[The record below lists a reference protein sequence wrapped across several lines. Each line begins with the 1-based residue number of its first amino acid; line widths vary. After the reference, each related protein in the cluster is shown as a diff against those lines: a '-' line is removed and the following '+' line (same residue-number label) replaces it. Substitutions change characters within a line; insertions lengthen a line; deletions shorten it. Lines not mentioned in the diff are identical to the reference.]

1 MDYKIRLA
9 RVEDC
14 TELSK
19 LKHDTWNETYRG
31 IYSDEKIDNYDY
43 EKNKKKFI
51 DLINNPGIKLYVV
64 EVNNKIVGYMDYGTP
79 IRSFKDYKQEIGL
92 LYLLK
97 EYQRNGIGKELFNLA
112 SSKIFD
118 SGYNEF
124 FISCN
129 KYNQNAIDFYT
140 KMGGELVE
148 IDEDEEDKSYPQ
160 VKFLYR
166 KKVK

>member
-51 DLINNPGIKLYVV
+51 DLKIIN
-64 EVNNKIVGYMDYGTP
+64 
-79 IRSFKDYKQEIGL
+79 
-92 LYLLK
+92 
-97 EYQRNGIGKELFNLA
+97 
-112 SSKIFD
+112 
-118 SGYNEF
+118 
-124 FISCN
+124 
-129 KYNQNAIDFYT
+129 
-140 KMGGELVE
+140 
-148 IDEDEEDKSYPQ
+148 
-160 VKFLYR
+160 
-166 KKVK
+166 KK